1 MQQRLIREIKDYL
14 TPLSDDERINALNA
28 LRQAM
33 HELSPFKEQ
42 PVDCVLW
49 VRDEAV
55 AANNYNP
62 NHLAVAEKRLLQRS
76 LERDGF
82 TQPLVVSEKDR
93 KRYEIVD
100 GAHRRQL
107 CRSRLLLQKNLQG
120 YLPVIC
126 LPESGRAS
134 QLATTVRHNRARGR
148 YHAGATSEMIR
159 ELSGHGWADSKI
171 ATELGMSTDEVQ
183 KMKQLNGLLELFSE
197 PPVPSE

>member
-1 MQQRLIREIKDYL
+1 MQQRLISEIKDYL
-14 TPLSDDERINALNA
+14 TSLNDDERIDALNA
-28 LRQAM
+28 FRLAM

-55 AANNYNP
+55 VANNYNP
-62 NHLAVAEKRLLQRS
+62 NHLAVAQTRLLQHS

-82 TQPLVVSEKDR
+82 TQPLVVSEKEK

-107 CRSRLLLQKNLQG
+107 CSSRRALKKNLHG
-120 YLPVIC
+120 YLPVAC
-126 LPESGRAS
+126 LPENSRAS
-134 QLATTVRHNRARGR
+134 QLATTVRHNLARGR
-148 YHAGATSEMIR
+148 YHAGATSEMVL
-159 ELSGHGWADSKI
+159 ELSGYGWADNKI
-171 ATELGMSTDEVQ
+171 AIELGMSTDEVQ

-197 PPVPSE
+197 PPVPAK

>member
-1 MQQRLIREIKDYL
+1 MQQRLISEIKDYL
-14 TPLSDDERINALNA
+14 TSLNDDERIDALNA
-28 LRQAM
+28 FRQAM

-49 VRDEAV
+49 IRDEAV

-62 NHLAVAEKRLLQRS
+62 NHLAVAETRLLQHS

-82 TQPLVVSEKDR
+82 TQPLVVSEKEK

-100 GAHRRQL
+100 GIHRRQL
-107 CRSRLLLQKNLQG
+107 CRSRLILQKALHG
-120 YLPVIC
+120 YLPVTC
-126 LPESGRAS
+126 LPENSRAS

-148 YHAGATSEMIR
+148 YHAGATSEIVR
-159 ELSGHGWADSKI
+159 ELSGHGWTDSKI
-171 ATELGMSTDEVQ
+171 ATELGMSADEVQ

-197 PPVPSE
+197 PPVPAK